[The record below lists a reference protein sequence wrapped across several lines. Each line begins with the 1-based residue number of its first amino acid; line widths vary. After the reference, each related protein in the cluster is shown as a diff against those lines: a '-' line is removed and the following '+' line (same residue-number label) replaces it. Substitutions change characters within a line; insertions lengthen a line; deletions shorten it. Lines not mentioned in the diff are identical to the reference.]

1 MSTIELTALKNIPFI
16 EPGDNLVEIICN
28 NLEENNQDIHE
39 NDVFVIAQK
48 IISKSEDRYI
58 DINKIEISTEAQDLA
73 TKLKRHPGLIQ
84 CVLNESKKI
93 ISIEKGVLIVEHNL
107 GYINVNA
114 GVDFSNIPD
123 DKNLALLLPTN
134 PSKSANE
141 IQKRLS
147 KKLNK
152 NISIIISDSM
162 TRPYRLGVT
171 NFALA
176 SSNIQSLIDLSGTTD
191 MYGKSLKHTEIAV
204 ADEIASAAGILMGQS
219 DEMKPIILVKGFDMN
234 QYEINDAFNLTV
246 NNEDDLYR

>member
-1 MSTIELTALKNIPFI
+1 MSTIEITALKNIPFI
-16 EPGDNLVEIICN
+16 EPGDNLIEIICN
-28 NLEENNQDIHE
+28 NLEKNNQDVNE

-58 DINKIEISTEAQDLA
+58 DINKIEISREAQDLA

>member
-1 MSTIELTALKNIPFI
+1 MSRIELTALKNIPFI

-28 NLEENNQDIHE
+28 NLEENKQDIHE

-58 DINKIEISTEAQDLA
+58 DINKIEISREAQDLA

-123 DKNLALLLPTN
+123 DKNLALLLPIN
-134 PSKSANE
+134 PSKSASE

>member
-1 MSTIELTALKNIPFI
+1 MNTIEITALKNIPFI
-16 EPGDNLVEIICN
+16 EPGDNLIEIICN
-28 NLEENNQDIHE
+28 NLEENNQDVHE

-58 DINKIEISTEAQDLA
+58 DINKIEISREAQDLA